1 MKHIKRF
8 FTAILVILIAYV
20 VINYNTSFFTDI
32 STTVPY
38 LEENYPE
45 LAHSISST
53 SKRINSNISQI
64 PTPRELLARFQNKE
78 LPIDPEDVA
87 QNIYYSSNSMLNFYG
102 KRNISV
108 VIDGDIIDVYGISDK
123 ESDKYIVY
131 RFLDESGESLRQ
143 EVDVCDNDGEFRKQ
157 IRIPD
162 NAYQF
167 TVFTGPE
174 QYGDYE
180 SIVYDYIY
188 LSKVSDGNWSIKD
201 SPVFESNVE
210 KFEKAKSKSNALA
223 DTFDVHHTDGSIISQ
238 AKSITKG
245 IENDYNKAVAIHDW
259 ICENIYYDSDSIEG
273 ASNTAPYIASDVL
286 KTRRAVCLG
295 YANLYAAMCRS
306 LDIPCNVVTGYA
318 LGVGSADT
326 EWNAQNTTTTEANH
340 AWNEVY
346 LDSRWVIV
354 DTTWDCKNKI
364 TDGKAQTDKNI
375 SHLFFDSNLKFFS
388 TNHRIT
394 EYLR

>member
-20 VINYNTSFFTDI
+20 VINYTTSFFTDI
-32 STTVPY
+32 SATVPY
-38 LEENYPE
+38 LEANYPE
-45 LAHSISST
+45 LAHSISSV

-78 LPIDPEDVA
+78 LPIDPEDIA

-108 VIDGDIIDVYGISDK
+108 VVDGDIIDVYGISDK

-180 SIVYDYIY
+180 SIVYDYI
-188 LSKVSDGNWSIKD
+188 
-201 SPVFESNVE
+201 
-210 KFEKAKSKSNALA
+210 
-223 DTFDVHHTDGSIISQ
+223 
-238 AKSITKG
+238 
-245 IENDYNKAVAIHDW
+245 
-259 ICENIYYDSDSIEG
+259 
-273 ASNTAPYIASDVL
+273 
-286 KTRRAVCLG
+286 
-295 YANLYAAMCRS
+295 
-306 LDIPCNVVTGYA
+306 
-318 LGVGSADT
+318 
-326 EWNAQNTTTTEANH
+326 
-340 AWNEVY
+340 
-346 LDSRWVIV
+346 
-354 DTTWDCKNKI
+354 
-364 TDGKAQTDKNI
+364 
-375 SHLFFDSNLKFFS
+375 
-388 TNHRIT
+388 
-394 EYLR
+394 

>member
-32 STTVPY
+32 SATVPY

-45 LAHSISST
+45 LAHSISSV

-143 EVDVCDNDGEFRKQ
+143 EVDVCDSDGEFRKQ
-157 IRIPD
+157 IHIPD

-188 LSKVSDGNWSIKD
+188 LTQASDG
-201 SPVFESNVE
+201 
-210 KFEKAKSKSNALA
+210 
-223 DTFDVHHTDGSIISQ
+223 
-238 AKSITKG
+238 
-245 IENDYNKAVAIHDW
+245 
-259 ICENIYYDSDSIEG
+259 
-273 ASNTAPYIASDVL
+273 
-286 KTRRAVCLG
+286 
-295 YANLYAAMCRS
+295 
-306 LDIPCNVVTGYA
+306 
-318 LGVGSADT
+318 
-326 EWNAQNTTTTEANH
+326 
-340 AWNEVY
+340 
-346 LDSRWVIV
+346 
-354 DTTWDCKNKI
+354 
-364 TDGKAQTDKNI
+364 
-375 SHLFFDSNLKFFS
+375 
-388 TNHRIT
+388 
-394 EYLR
+394 